1 MEIIAEKWSGG
12 KRPRTH
18 RGKGYVALLLI
29 LGGILLLCTKLNII
43 PVKYINVLISWQS
56 LVIFFGLVALFKKRF
71 YSAVIFLSVGIF
83 FIIPE
88 IAKVPNHFLGYI
100 PENFTQLY
108 WPVLLIIAGL
118 LFLFN
123 WIFPSSCRSHKWE
136 RFERYHNH
144 EKARKFESNNGF
156 VNAETAFQSTENI
169 VLEPEFKGG
178 QVKSAF
184 GETIF
189 DLRKTNLKEGNTVL
203 EIDIAFGSAT
213 IYVPADWNVQLN
225 VSAVFGGFVDK
236 RVDKSYNPEN
246 TKVLT
251 ISGNCVF
258 GGGELRN

>member
-1 MEIIAEKWSGG
+1 MEIIVEKSNCCG
-12 KRPRTH
+12 RPRK
-18 RGKGYVALLLI
+18 GKSGAQVALLLI
-29 LGGILLLCTKLNII
+29 VAGALLLFAKLGFI
-43 PVKYINVLISWQS
+43 PSGYAHVIISWPM
-56 LVIFFGLVALFKKRF
+56 LFIFIGLASLFKRHF
-71 YSAVIFLSVGIF
+71 YIAAVLVSIGTF
-83 FIIPE
+83 FIMPHVLRIE
-88 IAKVPNHFLGYI
+88 GYAAD
-100 PENFTQLY
+100 NFTQIY
-108 WPVLLIIAGL
+108 WPVLLIVAGV
-118 LFLFN
+118 LFLVH
-123 WIFPSSCRSHKWE
+123 WIFPSSHTCHKDKWE

-144 EKARKFESNNGF
+144 EKARRFESNNGF

-184 GETIF
+184 GETVF

-246 TKVLT
+246 SKVLT